1 MNAETV
7 YTVFK
12 ALPQEERLKLYTMLK
27 QDYDIELP
35 KSNKRKTLEFSD
47 SDALKYMY
55 DNLF

>member
-12 ALPQEERLKLYTMLK
+12 ALPQEERSKLYTMLK

-35 KSNKRKTLEFSD
+35 KIKKREIIQFSD
-47 SDALKYMY
+47 ADALKYIY
-55 DNLF
+55 NNLF